1 MQHGVLQGR
10 AGTAATRSPSMRR
23 GCARSQAVCNT
34 PTRRTCC
41 NLAVSQH
48 RRGCAAVRAHRQKD
62 SADIHNVVRLPVEHR
77 RLRTNTAQPR
87 RTNQRL
93 TPARDTPQT
102 QTRRRV
108 CRSNAGAAAAATW
121 HGALCV
127 SVLQPAAERQQ
138 NATSCNGVRDVANVA
153 AFAEVCPQRCVRG
166 GSFAMRRK
174 GLGAGS
180 HACIGLMRSSMPTQL
195 TRSRDLRVRRIFD
208 ASMQRHA
215 SPAACTCVRTRARAR
230 VWASARVRVHVW
242 MCMRRVAPGILA
254 VAART
259 LRATLRGVL
268 RSRTVVRH
276 RRRVTRS
283 GAAARYRGECG
294 RELKRKAPDQ
304 VLWDAAGHLLA
315 EADDSRRQT
324 VFPCVPVGAGVWVCG
339 CVRAC
344 EIGCELARVHG
355 WRTGPRASTRRHGN
369 CTRKPARSAAWSA
382 DSKSQSDVTA
392 PRWMG
397 TAHGR
402 PLQSAPVGAAPVWV
416 HCSPFPCAPMCV
428 ARPLTAAR
436 V

>member
-41 NLAVSQH
+41 NSAVSQR

-138 NATSCNGVRDVANVA
+138 NATSCNSVRDVATVA

-166 GSFAMRRK
+166 GSFAIGRK

-230 VWASARVRVHVW
+230 
-242 MCMRRVAPGILA
+242 CL
-254 VAART
+254 
-259 LRATLRGVL
+259 GV
-268 RSRTVVRH
+268 
-276 RRRVTRS
+276 
-283 GAAARYRGECG
+283 C
-294 RELKRKAPDQ
+294 
-304 VLWDAAGHLLA
+304 
-315 EADDSRRQT
+315 
-324 VFPCVPVGAGVWVCG
+324 
-339 CVRAC
+339 
-344 EIGCELARVHG
+344 
-355 WRTGPRASTRRHGN
+355 PRASSCLDVHAACCARYFGRCSKDAACYASG
-369 CTRKPARSAAWSA
+369 RSA
-382 DSKSQSDVTA
+382 V
-392 PRWMG
+392 
-397 TAHGR
+397 AHG
-402 PLQSAPVGAAPVWV
+402 GAAPPGGVTRTERR
-416 HCSPFPCAPMCV
+416 SRA
-428 ARPLTAAR
+428 ALTVESAAAS
-436 V
+436 